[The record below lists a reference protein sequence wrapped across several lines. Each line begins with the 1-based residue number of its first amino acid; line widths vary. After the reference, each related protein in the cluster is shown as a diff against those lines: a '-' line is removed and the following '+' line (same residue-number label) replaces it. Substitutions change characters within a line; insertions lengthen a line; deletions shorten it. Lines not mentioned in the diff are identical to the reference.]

1 MRHVCGAA
9 VSVQTRVVE
18 RFSIRSAY
26 LRSQHDDLQLEMEDE
41 VEVKIEV
48 PVEPQPETRP
58 VVLLSSLPIATMVPI
73 SFIHTGPYRSG
84 QIRTRLTIRIHF
96 EALQLTYQVRASR
109 RHCR

>member
-1 MRHVCGAA
+1 M
-9 VSVQTRVVE
+9 VE
-18 RFSIRSAY
+18 RFSVRSAF
-26 LRSQHDDLQLEMEDE
+26 LHSQHGNLQLELEDE

-96 EALQLTYQVRASR
+96 EALQLTYQVRATR
-109 RHCR
+109 RHYR